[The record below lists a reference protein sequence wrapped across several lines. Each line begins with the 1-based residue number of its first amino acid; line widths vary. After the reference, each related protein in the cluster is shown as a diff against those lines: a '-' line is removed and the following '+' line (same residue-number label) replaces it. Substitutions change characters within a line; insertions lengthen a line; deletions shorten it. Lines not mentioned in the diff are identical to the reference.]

1 MRKSGSLLLAFCFM
15 ALVVF
20 SQNEDAVKVQGAIE
34 YLIENSEDDID
45 FTDLQIRLL
54 DHLGSPINLNK
65 AGFKQLQE
73 LEILNEAQ
81 ILALL
86 QHRIETGP
94 LLSVYELQAVSG
106 FNNELIEI
114 LKPFVAIEEKID
126 DERVTVKKVLS
137 SSKIEW
143 FTRYRNILEDQKGFL
158 INDTSATDGY
168 LGSDYQLYSRINY
181 RYKNNVSAGITAEKD
196 IGEQLFSGANSNGFD
211 YYSAHFYLGDL
222 GSLKS
227 LAIGDYQMQAA
238 QGLTMWSGL
247 GFGKTAD
254 VMNVVKRGRNIS
266 PYRGA
271 NENQFLRGAAASYQ
285 LGKLELTGFYSQK
298 QIDGNTFSD
307 TLGNDFNS
315 GFTSFQ
321 TSGFHRTEAEIE
333 DKDAVKE
340 TIMGGRAQTVFDNWN
355 FGMTAV
361 KTEFEVPLGRDGQA
375 YQVLDFRGNEIT
387 NIGFD
392 YSGVLANVFL
402 FGETSYS
409 SLNGGFATVNG
420 ALFSFSHQL
429 DGALIYRNYSPQ
441 YVSLYGNSFRESSRS
456 QNERGVY
463 LSLKFKPNEFWT
475 IGGYF
480 DQFTFP
486 WLRFRNDLPSS
497 GFEFLG
503 DVNYKPS
510 RSIELYAR
518 LKQQVRQANLSG
530 GQLNSL
536 TSELNRSVRFQFRYK
551 VNSWQFTSR
560 MQLSTYE
567 FSSSERNQGIL
578 MFQDVAFRPLEKSYY
593 ILARYALFNID
604 DFDARI
610 YAYEND
616 VLYSFSVPFY
626 QNRGHRFY
634 ILTKLKLARRVDLWL
649 RFARS
654 TFINEDTVGSGFSE
668 IQGNTQSEFKAQLR
682 IKF

>member
-1 MRKSGSLLLAFCFM
+1 MRKSSSLLLAFCLAAFT
-15 ALVVF
+15 AF
-20 SQNEDAVKVQGAIE
+20 AQNEDAAKVQGAIE

-114 LKPFVAIEEKID
+114 LKPFVAIDEKID
-126 DERVTVKKVLS
+126 DEMVTVKKVLN

-143 FTRYRNILEDQKGFL
+143 FTRYRTILEDQRGFL
-158 INDTSATDGY
+158 INDTSANDGF

-196 IGEQLFSGANSNGFD
+196 IGEQFFAGANANGFD

-298 QIDGNTFSD
+298 QIDGNTFLD
-307 TLGNDFNS
+307 TLENDFNS

-340 TIMGGRAQTVFDNWN
+340 TVMGGRAQTVFDNWN

-375 YQVLDFRGNEIT
+375 YQILDFRGDEIT

-409 SLNGGFATVNG
+409 SLHGGFATVNG

-456 QNERGVY
+456 QNERGIY

-503 DVNYKPS
+503 DVNYRPS

-518 LKQQVRQANLSG
+518 IKQQVRQANLTG
-530 GQLNSL
+530 GSLNSL
-536 TSELNRSVRFQFRYK
+536 TDELNRSVRFQFRYK
-551 VNSWQFTSR
+551 VSSWQFTSR

-567 FSSSERNQGIL
+567 FANSERHEGIL

-626 QNRGHRFY
+626 QKRGHRFY

-649 RFARS
+649 RYARS
-654 TFINEDTVGSGFSE
+654 TFINEDTIGSGFAE
-668 IQGNTQSEFKAQLR
+668 IQGNTQSEVKAQLR